1 MAQTTPD
8 SDAQNQPEL
17 AEQIESEPDVT
28 IVVTGSYIKG
38 QREDGAQPVDV
49 FGQAELEA
57 RGIDS
62 PLEFI
67 KSLPSVG
74 PVLGDS
80 NQYGAGGSQGVGS
93 INLRSLGRE
102 RTLVLFNNRRFAT
115 EPGDGAADTNLIPLF
130 ALDRIEVLKDGA
142 ASTYGSDAIAGVA
155 NFVTRRDFTGVEL
168 AGDYEFV
175 DGSDN
180 NYRLSALAGFDLGAA
195 NLMIGAGWQH
205 RSELPTT
212 ARDFTQVPYAD
223 NPTGYS
229 FLSNPGLYAPLG
241 FIPGRGVTSL
251 GLAVDGNRLDACE
264 SLGGIEGAFPRAVG
278 APLPVC
284 RYSYIPF
291 VNLIEEEDRYQ
302 FYGQLLVDLSDTV
315 RFTAEALYSHTE
327 LKELGYSPSYP
338 ITQGPNGPGS
348 ASAFTVPA
356 SNPGYAAFLEQ
367 TFAPGTPPRLFTP
380 VLASIVLFRPFAL
393 GGNPLDERGA
403 GRGQAINDAWRVSA
417 GFDFDLTDNLS
428 LQTFGTYIRSSR
440 LAFSYDMV
448 SDRLQRALNGFGG
461 DNCTGTTPGANGCL
475 YFNPFIN
482 AAPGNPALGLTN
494 PAYVPGN
501 ENSQEVIDYLSQ
513 QSGTRATEEQFI
525 VDAVFSGDFEVFG
538 RTLGYAFGGQFRQTN
553 FATDPLNRFSDPEA
567 YPCAIDGDRS
577 CLDDPNDTNFPVGA
591 FTFLGQYPDARL
603 SQDVYALFAEAQMEV
618 FDGFELTGAVRFEDY
633 GGLVGS
639 TVNPKLSAR
648 WQVTDFLA
656 LRGSVG
662 DTFRGPLPADL
673 GTAGVRA
680 VAGINVLGG
689 NFKATD
695 TVGNP
700 ALAPETALTY
710 NMGAILEF
718 GGFNFSV
725 DYWTYEFE
733 GRFTNLPIQ
742 AIAANVAPG
751 GQDGTQLVDCSS
763 PFVDYVVFA
772 GGVCTQGTT
781 IGNDISRLQTQ
792 TVNGPDVT
800 TSGLDFSVNYRTNL
814 GPVRLNLG
822 ANATYTLKYEFSDF
836 EFNGLLFSPGYDA
849 AGYANYDRAPGTV
862 SKWRASGYVN
872 LQFDPV
878 SVTWSSNY
886 IGGVTD
892 NRCDGLQFCAETPE
906 FGGTNFGR
914 EIGDFFVHDLFA
926 TVDLTLAGVE
936 AELQG
941 GIENLFDTDPPA
953 ARLEYSYDP
962 FIGTAKGRTFKVG
975 VKLRF

>member
-1 MAQTTPD
+1 
-8 SDAQNQPEL
+8 
-17 AEQIESEPDVT
+17 
-28 IVVTGSYIKG
+28 
-38 QREDGAQPVDV
+38 
-49 FGQAELEA
+49 
-57 RGIDS
+57 
-62 PLEFI
+62 
-67 KSLPSVG
+67 
-74 PVLGDS
+74 
-80 NQYGAGGSQGVGS
+80 
-93 INLRSLGRE
+93 
-102 RTLVLFNNRRFAT
+102 
-115 EPGDGAADTNLIPLF
+115 
-130 ALDRIEVLKDGA
+130 
-142 ASTYGSDAIAGVA
+142 
-155 NFVTRRDFTGVEL
+155 
-168 AGDYEFV
+168 
-175 DGSDN
+175 
-180 NYRLSALAGFDLGAA
+180 
-195 NLMIGAGWQH
+195 MIGAGWQH

-251 GLAVDGNRLDACE
+251 GLAVDGNRVDACE

-417 GFDFDLTDNLS
+417 GFDFELTDNLS

-440 LAFSYDMV
+440 LAFSYDIV

-538 RTLGYAFGGQFRQTN
+538 RRLGYAFGGQFRQTN

-941 GIENLFDTDPPA
+941 GVENLFDTDPPA